1 MCESRS
7 DPASAQW
14 QTDTLLK
21 CLTAKNITILPFKT
35 LSHSTLCRT
44 ITILKLTE
52 DLNTSCFK
60 GAGFSFCP
68 SFQKHF
74 EVLLVVRCIHGD
86 VKWSRIAWQ
95 LLTRLPWNLVW
106 IFLVPRP
113 LLLISVATQSFYCA
127 TIVWHSRLL
136 QSYYKVQLKTGVQ
149 TGLLWRSLMWILSL
163 FWMWL
168 QFLYYCLPHVLYYYC
183 LPHVLFL

>member
-127 TIVWHSRLL
+127 TIVWHSRLFLL
-136 QSYYKVQLKTGVQ
+136 QGATENRCSDWPSLKIPDVNTISFLDVVAVLI
-149 TGLLWRSLMWILSL
+149 LLSSSCTVLLLSSSCTVSLI
-163 FWMWL
+163 
-168 QFLYYCLPHVLYYYC
+168 
-183 LPHVLFL
+183 